1 MKEIRRFLQWV
12 AVLTVCLISF
22 AGFTFAQ
29 AFNSSPSGDAVAS
42 ESAAPIRAL
51 LAQVADAY
59 NRGDASGFSASFTS
73 NGDLITGAGDHLIN
87 AAEIESY
94 ISQLIAKQP
103 KGTKFIPT
111 ATNVRFVRPDIA
123 VLTFDGGWL
132 YPGETA
138 ISTKSQGIH
147 SIVAVRDKGV
157 WRVVL
162 FQRTRIDPSLN
173 PYKISK

>member
-1 MKEIRRFLQWV
+1 MKKHLRALQLAALLV
-12 AVLTVCLISF
+12 VGVLSF
-22 AGFTFAQ
+22 GFNPAQTFR
-29 AFNSSPSGDAVAS
+29 SSPAKDAVGS
-42 ESAAPIRAL
+42 TRAAPIRAL
-51 LAQVADAY
+51 LAQLTDAY

-73 NGDLITGAGDHLIN
+73 DGDMITGAGDHLAN
-87 AAEIESY
+87 PAEIESFL
-94 ISQLIAKQP
+94 SQLIAKQP
-103 KGTKFIPT
+103 KGTKFNAT

-138 ISTKSQGIH
+138 ISAKSQGIQ

-157 WRVVL
+157 WRIVL

-173 PYKISK
+173 PYNIRK